1 MIIYLGVPV
10 HRDEGLPDGGQ
21 VGLGGLLLAAPWP
34 GDPDA
39 GLPQLPAQAASQSQ
53 SLVTVDGNNVRY
65 LSVRR
70 PRALH
75 GLVQQQ

>member
-1 MIIYLGVPV
+1 M

-21 VGLGGLLLAAPWP
+21 VGLGGLLLAAPRP

-39 GLPQLPAQAASQSQ
+39 GLPQLPAQAASQS
-53 SLVTVDGNNVRY
+53 LVTVDVNNVRY

>member
-1 MIIYLGVPV
+1 M
-10 HRDEGLPDGGQ
+10 HRDEGLSDGGQ
-21 VGLGGLLLAAPWP
+21 VRLGGLLLAAPRP
-34 GDPDA
+34 RDPDA
-39 GLPQLPAQAASQSQ
+39 GLPQLPAQAASQS
-53 SLVTVDGNNVRY
+53 LVTVDGNSVRY

>member
-1 MIIYLGVPV
+1 M

-39 GLPQLPAQAASQSQ
+39 GLPQLPTQAASQ
-53 SLVTVDGNNVRY
+53 SLVTVDVNNVK
-65 LSVRR
+65 SAVND
-70 PRALH
+70 
-75 GLVQQQ
+75 